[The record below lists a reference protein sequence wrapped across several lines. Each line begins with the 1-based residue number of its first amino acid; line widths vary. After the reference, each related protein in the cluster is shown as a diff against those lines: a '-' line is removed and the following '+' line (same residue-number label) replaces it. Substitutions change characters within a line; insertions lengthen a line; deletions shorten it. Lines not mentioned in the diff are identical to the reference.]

1 VTVKSKDT
9 IGDGLKITRRTLRLV
24 RLVLIAATAGAT
36 LWLVLLNRRLYKPG
50 RVETAIAQLR
60 FLEKSLADGE
70 AERMQ
75 SIFPEGYVFSWALYG
90 LASAQV
96 ARALPPS
103 DERRDKALREARTA
117 VAHVASDHAKGS
129 FVLDMEPKYG
139 AFYSSWALY
148 LRSSVLRASGS
159 QGPVPFDLSEY
170 ERDCDSFAAALSK
183 TESPYLPSYP
193 GAVWPADIG
202 PGVAALAIA
211 DSVFGGRYR
220 SIIARWVEAVR
231 QQVDPEYGA
240 IPHVANGGP
249 RGESLALLSYILV
262 EVDPSLARQQY
273 DILRENFVSYTWGV
287 PGVREYPHGE
297 DGPGDIDSGPIV
309 LGFSGPATVVGAGA
323 AIANGD
329 EDLATAL
336 LATAEVAGF
345 PIEIAGR
352 RRYAGGYLPV
362 GDAFLAWARSALPAA
377 PRAPYPP
384 LVPWW
389 WRLPVHALSLAVGF
403 SALYLAIRANR
414 FAVQHLH
421 AAVPLEQRRIERRG

>member
-1 VTVKSKDT
+1 MCLGRLRVEAGCTDNMADVLKS
-9 IGDGLKITRRTLRLV
+9 RPRTLRLV
-24 RLVLIAATAGAT
+24 RLVLMAAAAGAT
-36 LWLVLLNRRLYKPG
+36 LWLVLLNRRLYQPG

-75 SIFPEGYVFSWALYG
+75 SLFPEGYVFSWALYG

-96 ARALPPS
+96 ARALPPA
-103 DERRDKALREARTA
+103 DERRDKALREARRA
-117 VAHVASDHAKGS
+117 VAHVASDHARET

-148 LRSSVLRASGS
+148 LRSSVLRASGP
-159 QGPVPFDLSEY
+159 QGPAPFDLGEY
-170 ERDCDSFAAALSK
+170 QRDCDSFAAALAN

-193 GAVWPADIG
+193 GAVWPADTG

-211 DSVFGGRYR
+211 DSIFGGRYR
-220 SIIARWVEAVR
+220 AIIARWVEAVR
-231 QQVDPEYGA
+231 RRVDPEYGA
-240 IPHVANGGP
+240 IPHEANGGP
-249 RGESLALLSYILV
+249 RGESLALLSYLLV

-389 WRLPVHALSLAVGF
+389 WRLPVHALSLILGF
-403 SALYLAIRANR
+403 SALYLAIRGNR
-414 FAVQHLH
+414 SAV
-421 AAVPLEQRRIERRG
+421 

>member
-1 VTVKSKDT
+1 MLV
-9 IGDGLKITRRTLRLV
+9 LV
-24 RLVLIAATAGAT
+24 RLALIAATAGAA
-36 LWLVLLNRRLYKPG
+36 LWLALLNCRLYKPG
-50 RVETAIAQLR
+50 RVDTAIAQLR
-60 FLEKSLADGE
+60 FLEKSLADGG

-117 VAHVASDHAKGS
+117 VAHVTSDHAKET
-129 FVLDMEPKYG
+129 FVYDMEPRYG

-148 LRSSVLRASGS
+148 LRSSVLRASGA
-159 QGPVPFDLSEY
+159 QGAVPFDLDEY
-170 ERDCDSFAAALSK
+170 ERDCDSFASALSRS
-183 TESPYLPSYP
+183 ESPYLPSYP
-193 GAVWPADIG
+193 GAVWPADTA

-220 SIIARWVEAVR
+220 PIIARWVEAVR
-231 QQVDPEYGA
+231 QRVDPEYGA
-240 IPHVANGGP
+240 IPHAANGGP
-249 RGESLALLSYILV
+249 RGESLALLSYVLV
-262 EVDPSLARQQY
+262 DVDPVLARHQY
-273 DILRENFVSYTWGV
+273 DVLRENFVSYTWGV
-287 PGVREYPHGE
+287 PGVREYPHRV
-297 DGPGDIDSGPIV
+297 DGHGDIDSGPIV

-345 PIEIAGR
+345 PIEIAGQ

-362 GDAFLAWARSALPAA
+362 GDAFLAWARSALPPV
-377 PRAPYPP
+377 PRAQYPP
-384 LVPWW
+384 LVPRW
-389 WRLPVHALSLAVGF
+389 WRLPVHALSLALGF
-403 SALYLAIRANR
+403 STLYLAVRAMRFGVSDSNR
-414 FAVQHLH
+414 
-421 AAVPLEQRRIERRG
+421 RRQSVNTASGAPGSLKD

>member
-1 VTVKSKDT
+1 LKS
-9 IGDGLKITRRTLRLV
+9 TRRTLRLV
-24 RLVLIAATAGAT
+24 LIAAAAGAT
-36 LWLVLLNRRLYKPG
+36 LWLALLNRRLYRPG

-60 FLEKSLADGE
+60 FLEKSLAAGE
-70 AERMQ
+70 ADRMQ
-75 SIFPEGYVFSWALYG
+75 SLFPEGYVFTWALYG

-103 DERRDKALREARTA
+103 DERRDKALQEARTA
-117 VAHVASDHAKGS
+117 VARVASDHAKSS
-129 FVLDMEPKYG
+129 FVSDMEPKYG
-139 AFYSSWALY
+139 AFYSSWSLY

-159 QGPVPFDLSEY
+159 RGPVPFDLREY
-170 ERDCDSFAAALSK
+170 ERDCDNFAAALSK
-183 TESPYLPSYP
+183 AEGPYLPSYP
-193 GAVWPADIG
+193 GAVWPADTG

-211 DSVFGGRYR
+211 DSILGGRYQ

-231 QQVDPEYGA
+231 RRVDPKYGA
-240 IPHVANGGP
+240 IPHEANGGP
-249 RGESLALLSYILV
+249 RGESLALLSFILV
-262 EVDPSLARQQY
+262 EVDESLARQQY
-273 DILRENFVSYTWGV
+273 DILRKDFVSYTWGV

-336 LATAEVAGF
+336 MATAEVAGF
-345 PIEIAGR
+345 PVEIAGR
-352 RRYAGGYLPV
+352 RWYAGGLLPV

-377 PRAPYPP
+377 PAAAYPP

-389 WRLPVHALSLAVGF
+389 WRLPVHALSLALGF
-403 SALYLAIRANR
+403 MVLNLAIRASR
-414 FAVQHLH
+414 
-421 AAVPLEQRRIERRG
+421 

>member
-1 VTVKSKDT
+1 MFL
-9 IGDGLKITRRTLRLV
+9 DGSGRTLRLV
-24 RLVLIAATAGAT
+24 RLLLIAATAGAT
-36 LWLVLLNRRLYKPG
+36 LWLVLLNRRLYQPG

-60 FLEKSLADGE
+60 FLETSLADRG

-75 SIFPEGYVFSWALYG
+75 ALFPEGYVFSWALYG

-103 DERRDKALREARTA
+103 DGRRDTALREARRA
-117 VAHVASDHAKGS
+117 IARLASDQAKAT
-129 FVLDMEPKYG
+129 FVPDMEPAYG
-139 AFYSSWALY
+139 AFYASWSLY

-159 QGPVPFDLSEY
+159 QGEVPFDLAEF
-170 ERDCDSFAAALSK
+170 ERDCDRFAAALAK
-183 TESPYLPSYP
+183 AESPYLPSYP
-193 GAVWPADIG
+193 EEVWPADTG

-220 SIIARWVEAVR
+220 SVIARWVEAVR
-231 QQVDPEYGA
+231 RRVDPEYGA
-240 IPHVANGGP
+240 IPHEANGGP

-262 EVDPSLARQQY
+262 EVDPALARQQY
-273 DILRENFVSYTWGV
+273 DLLREHFVSYAWGV

-297 DGPGDIDSGPIV
+297 DGPEDVDSGPIV

-352 RRYAGGYLPV
+352 RRYAGGYVPV

-384 LVPWW
+384 LLPWW

-403 SALYLAIRANR
+403 SALYLALRACR
-414 FAVQHLH
+414 FEHRV
-421 AAVPLEQRRIERRG
+421 V